1 MAILIN
7 DFGIENAKSGRATC
21 AGCHLKIS
29 KDEVRI
35 KKTLHDTEVG
45 MKFGGQAIWHHV
57 ECFAQLRSELGW
69 FESAEKLPGFK
80 SLSKDE
86 QQAAKKH
93 VPAIKQ
99 DIEEPSTKKPKMDK
113 ADAEIDSKIEKQ
125 NKEFYKL
132 RDKLESQTKKPVHI
146 SILEAMKQAIP
157 EGNSEVSQNSLI
169 ECKKNVL
176 NTQQISICINRFLI
190 MSLMSSILG
199 RWNHAQNA
207 RMATSYLETIC
218 TFAKA
223 TFR

>member
-1 MAILIN
+1 MKIIIKFSYASGDGAIAVVPQSKKRKGKKSSDDAGVSKSMAILIN

-45 MKFGGQAIWHHV
+45 MKFGGQAVWHHV

-86 QQAAKKH
+86 QQEAKKH

-99 DIEEPSTKKPKMDK
+99 DIEEPTTKKPKMDK
-113 ADAEIDSKIEKQ
+113 ADAEIDNKIEKQ

-146 SILEAMKQAIP
+146 SILEAMNQAIP
-157 EGNSEVSQNSLI
+157 EGNSEVSQ
-169 ECKKNVL
+169 K
-176 NTQQISICINRFLI
+176 
-190 MSLMSSILG
+190 
-199 RWNHAQNA
+199 
-207 RMATSYLETIC
+207 
-218 TFAKA
+218 
-223 TFR
+223 